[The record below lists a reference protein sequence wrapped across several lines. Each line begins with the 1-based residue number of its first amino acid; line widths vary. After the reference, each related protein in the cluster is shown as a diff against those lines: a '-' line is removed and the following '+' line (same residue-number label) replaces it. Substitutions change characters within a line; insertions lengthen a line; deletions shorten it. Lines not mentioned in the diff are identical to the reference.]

1 MMFNFASPIS
11 GWEFRALISEAYNS
25 SLPHAGWNIPYE
37 FNESDLRISMRQ
49 IQMFLNDY
57 KEVPFDALTYL
68 TGIYG
73 RRLWQP

>member
-1 MMFNFASPIS
+1 MMMFNVTSPIS
-11 GWEFRALISEAYNS
+11 ESELRTLIPEASNS
-25 SLPHAGWNIPYE
+25 SLPLAGWNIPYE

-73 RRLWQP
+73 RRF